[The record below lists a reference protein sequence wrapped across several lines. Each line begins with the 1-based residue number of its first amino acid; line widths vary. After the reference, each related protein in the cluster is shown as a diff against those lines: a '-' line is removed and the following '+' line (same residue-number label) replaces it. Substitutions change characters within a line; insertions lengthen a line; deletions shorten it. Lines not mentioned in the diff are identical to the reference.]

1 MHEYPTPAQ
10 LHQRAMK
17 VWPAGLEWD
26 ARSSLL
32 RSIEAELV
40 AGVSELRPKEERRA
54 ANWISALHRHEQ
66 FWRDRER
73 SPREKTRNLATLPD
87 GERWLG
93 EWGRYQRRT
102 KLLVRYQM
110 IRLDVSPSFSWDP
123 QESAWIANY
132 DACARHRR
140 MNGSLPRLTSADRD
154 EFVLAR
160 WLGRQLGQLRAGTAS
175 ADRARLLLDLL
186 SDHNNRKRTS
196 AR

>member
-10 LHQRAMK
+10 LYQRAMK
-17 VWPAGLEWD
+17 LWPNDSEWD

-40 AGVSELRPKEERRA
+40 AEVAEPQLKQGRRA
-54 ANWISALHRHEQ
+54 ANWINTLHRHEQ

-93 EWGRYQRRT
+93 EWSRYQRRT
-102 KLLVRYQM
+102 KLLVRYQV
-110 IRLDVSPSFSWDP
+110 IRLAVSPSFSWDP

-132 DACARHRR
+132 DACARHKR

-160 WLGRQLGQLRAGTAS
+160 WLGRQLRQLQSGTMPEGRAV
-175 ADRARLLLDLL
+175 LLPSLL
-186 SDHNNRKRTS
+186 NGPTDHRSK
-196 AR
+196 